1 MLWGKIVMNRKNII
15 ILISLIGALVLVFVF
30 LDPLWSSIKVLR
42 DEINQKKL
50 ALIAT
55 EELLAKTQELYQ
67 EYQPLAEQAQKVP
80 FALPKEKDVPH
91 LLTQFDAL
99 AASNGLLLE
108 SMSFVQVEEESSY
121 QVLDQPKKIS
131 LFPSLFLKVKVSGSY
146 DAFKGY
152 LTNLENSVRSMDVHT
167 IKFVVPKEGLA
178 ALGIFEFDLGVTV
191 YYHGF

>member
-1 MLWGKIVMNRKNII
+1 MNRKNII
-15 ILISLIGALVLVFVF
+15 ILISLISALVLVFVF

-42 DEINQKKL
+42 NEINQKKL
-50 ALIAT
+50 ALLAT
-55 EELLAKTQELYQ
+55 EELLAKTQELDQ
-67 EYQPLAEQAQKVP
+67 EYQPLAEQAQKVL
-80 FALPKEKDVPH
+80 FALPKEKDIPH

-108 SMSFVQVEEESSY
+108 SMSFVQVEEEE
-121 QVLDQPKKIS
+121 VS

-152 LTNLENSVRSMDVHT
+152 LTNLENSVRSMDVHS
-167 IKFVVPKEGLA
+167 IKFAVPKEGLA